1 MAQIVGG
8 RGVAHLVGSGV
19 LEGRAVERLIVGSRV
34 LGGDV
39 LIRSRHS
46 GTGWLSSIAGEAGAT
61 ALTHLPDTEAV
72 PEDVARTM
80 AELGVISIPTGH
92 TEMSWLI
99 GHPEVLARP
108 LARATTTGAV
118 LAAYGGSVVVLE
130 ASPLEDI
137 TKTQRIWAVVH
148 HRTLVDREEL
158 IRKAGPTR

>member
-1 MAQIVGG
+1 M
-8 RGVAHLVGSGV
+8 
-19 LEGRAVERLIVGSRV
+19 
-34 LGGDV
+34 
-39 LIRSRHS
+39 
-46 GTGWLSSIAGEAGAT
+46 SSITGEAGAT

-80 AELGVISIPTGH
+80 AELGVISIPTITVH

-130 ASPLEDI
+130 ALPLEDI

-148 HRTLVDREEL
+148 HGTLVDREEL

>member
-1 MAQIVGG
+1 M
-8 RGVAHLVGSGV
+8 
-19 LEGRAVERLIVGSRV
+19 ERLIVGSRV

-46 GTGWLSSIAGEAGAT
+46 GTSWLSSITGEAGAT

-72 PEDVARTM
+72 PEDVARTI
-80 AELGVISIPTGH
+80 AERGVISIPTITVH

-118 LAAYGGSVVVLE
+118 LGGSVVVLE

-137 TKTQRIWAVVH
+137 TNTPQIWAVVH
-148 HRTLVDREEL
+148 HGTLVDREEL
-158 IRKAGPTR
+158 IRKAHPTR